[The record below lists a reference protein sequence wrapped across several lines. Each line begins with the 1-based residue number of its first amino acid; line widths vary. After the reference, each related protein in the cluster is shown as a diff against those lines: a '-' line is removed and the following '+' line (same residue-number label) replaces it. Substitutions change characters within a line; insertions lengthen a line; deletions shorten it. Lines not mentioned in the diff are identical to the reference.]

1 MAEDLEKFAALCAW
15 GRHCIVGLLKLVLE
29 GLLDEGGVYVAEEVV
44 EVVHQVGVVSYDG
57 CFHFLEKLMVC
68 EKNDPDF

>member
-1 MAEDLEKFAALCAW
+1 MAEDLEIFVALCAQ
-15 GRHCIVGLLKLVLE
+15 GRHCLVGLLELALA

-57 CFHFLEKLMVC
+57 CFSFS
-68 EKNDPDF
+68 

>member
-1 MAEDLEKFAALCAW
+1 MAEDLEIFAALCAR
-15 GRHCIVGLLKLVLE
+15 GRHCLVGLLELALA

-57 CFHFLEKLMVC
+57 
-68 EKNDPDF
+68 